1 MRPRGTIGFG
11 LARALDFHASLGQM
25 AELCDLLSKDVGTVF
40 YPHHALSYRELA
52 SGLERAELGLAWA
65 PPITAIEILDA
76 KLATLLVTP
85 VRRGS
90 TLYHSALIVRADGP
104 ATIAEL
110 RGKRV
115 AWVDRESATGHLVPK
130 MHLATLGHDPQNF
143 FSNEIFAGSHVGAVE
158 ALAAGRVDVSATFCK
173 LDGGG
178 KPVSGGWTTGEG
190 KPVAGRRVEVV
201 ATMGPIPNDA
211 IVASPSLEPELQ
223 ARILRWFLDP
233 APRAKQILAELV
245 RAESC
250 LAVTPSHYEPLRRL
264 MQQSAARGV
273 TPWRRASSQSMFPP
287 RA

>member
-25 AELCDLLSKDVGTVF
+25 AELCELLSKEVGAVF

-52 SGLERAELGLAWA
+52 AGLERSELGLAWT

-90 TLYHSALIVRADGP
+90 TLYHSALLVRPGGAS
-104 ATIAEL
+104 TIL
-110 RGKRV
+110 DVKGKRV

-130 MHLATLGHDPQNF
+130 MHLATLGFDPQTF
-143 FSNEIFAGSHVGAVE
+143 FAQEIYAGSHIGVIE
-158 ALAAGRVDVSATFCK
+158 ALFTGRVDVCATFCK

-178 KPVSGGWTTGEG
+178 RPISGGWTGGDG
-190 KPVAGRRVEVV
+190 KAVHPVEVL
-201 ATMGPIPNDA
+201 ATIGPVPNDA
-211 IVASPSLEPELQ
+211 IMAASSLDSVLR

-233 APRAKQILAELV
+233 PVARAKQLLADLV

-273 TPWRRASSQSMFPP
+273 TPWRRASTSMLPP
-287 RA
+287 RM